1 MVSHASQVERLSTVC
16 EELRD
21 ERAALLAREARVMD
35 MVDKADRE
43 YRVEKRRFEETE
55 RDLRQRVKDAR
66 DELERE
72 REMRESGNERESN
85 DARELGALRRRV
97 GELEGECDALKESN
111 QKHRK
116 DALMAKTKSERAEW
130 LEGEIERVKKLLA
143 SSEGLVKQL
152 KSDLQLEKSAV
163 TKVESAKISLEKDRS
178 SLRKE
183 IEMNAAKMIELEQEV
198 ENQSARLATMAKE
211 LEENR
216 ALGKSDAAVAKRERA
231 LEQREKAAAERER
244 EIKESFTNLKARES
258 ACEKRERAIAKSEA
272 TEATRSTPAKASG
285 ASTSRGTAIEPSG
298 TTLAPTPTVPSH
310 TVSRFAEL
318 ARRYVFTPGF
328 KPRLGKPSAADSP
341 TPTKTPLSEK
351 SRQLFA
357 AVVDKAQ
364 SAAKASATKAQS
376 VAQSSASKA
385 QSVAKASASMADQAK
400 NAAAVGVFK
409 ALHSTIGYKQ
419 STPAKSLGAGTPDE
433 KPAGKTTAKTPAR
446 KTLESQFPS

>member
-1 MVSHASQVERLSTVC
+1 MSTVC

-178 SLRKE
+178 SLR
-183 IEMNAAKMIELEQEV
+183 
-198 ENQSARLATMAKE
+198 
-211 LEENR
+211 
-216 ALGKSDAAVAKRERA
+216 
-231 LEQREKAAAERER
+231 
-244 EIKESFTNLKARES
+244 
-258 ACEKRERAIAKSEA
+258 
-272 TEATRSTPAKASG
+272 
-285 ASTSRGTAIEPSG
+285 
-298 TTLAPTPTVPSH
+298 
-310 TVSRFAEL
+310 
-318 ARRYVFTPGF
+318 
-328 KPRLGKPSAADSP
+328 
-341 TPTKTPLSEK
+341 
-351 SRQLFA
+351 
-357 AVVDKAQ
+357 
-364 SAAKASATKAQS
+364 
-376 VAQSSASKA
+376 
-385 QSVAKASASMADQAK
+385 
-400 NAAAVGVFK
+400 
-409 ALHSTIGYKQ
+409 
-419 STPAKSLGAGTPDE
+419 
-433 KPAGKTTAKTPAR
+433 
-446 KTLESQFPS
+446 